1 MAFVEANWTA
11 LAPKV
16 TISGGDT
23 SLIRSMNNFCD
34 ARSRDR
40 VTAFVAAHPLPGAA
54 RTLEQ
59 TIEVVNNCIVL
70 REKQTPE
77 VEAWLAAR

>member
-11 LAPKV
+11 LEPKV

-23 SLIRSMNNFCD
+23 NLIRSMSSFCD
-34 ARSRDR
+34 APSRDR
-40 VTAFVAAHPLPGAA
+40 ITAFVAAHPLPGATQ
-54 RTLEQ
+54 TLEQ
-59 TIEVVNNCIVL
+59 TIEVINNCIVL

-77 VEAWLAAR
+77 VETWLEAR